1 MPSQRPIGREPLT
14 LTMPSMMFT
23 FWLKLTLLAMVACLL
38 IYWIFDTRFQLA
50 RRTGASAVAL
60 LRRNSRRLW
69 VLIAGTSVILV
80 GIAISPLP
88 GPGLSVLGPIG
99 LAILA
104 SEFAWAQRLTREIK
118 ERSGPLRNLTQR
130 VADTTP
136 RWIVIPV
143 CLLYWCAAVFV
154 AMWSPIPALVLWPA
168 ASILFAPVF
177 LWAHLVFRAKRGE
190 VALND
195 PLPPTESIK

>member
-1 MPSQRPIGREPLT
+1 M
-14 LTMPSMMFT
+14 TMPSMMFT

-104 SEFAWAQRLTREIK
+104 SEFAWARRLTREIK
-118 ERSGPLRNLTQR
+118 ERSGPLRKLTQR

-143 CLLYWCAAVFV
+143 CVVYWCAAVFL
-154 AMWSPIPALVLWPA
+154 AIWTPIPALVLWPA
-168 ASILFAPVF
+168 ASILFTPVF
-177 LWAHLVFRAKRGE
+177 LWAHLVFRAKRVEEG
-190 VALND
+190 LND
-195 PLPPTESIK
+195 PRPPSDVIG